1 MASYDASI
9 NVRVSGTAM
18 VDGVINRVQELERL
32 VRNVNTRPLDL
43 SRAFGRGDIADR
55 FGAAARE
62 LNSLK
67 NSFINSERA
76 VEAFG
81 TTAGR
86 TIANTTALA
95 SAFRQ
100 IAANSDVATAQFRE
114 FTVAAQQAAVAANSL
129 GRARLAILAE
139 ELSGGTGPGGPR
151 NPRTPNPFGDSRT
164 SGGPGLVNELIAQRA
179 AIPNS
184 ISALNAYQGEL
195 RELQQ
200 LVTINGEAYWNLERA
215 IRGVDRALNL
225 TKIPA
230 FPPPPP
236 GAPRT
241 TGGRPA
247 TGARS
252 GPPPGSLEFNPNPSQ
267 ENLALGAG
275 FPLLFGGGPGQ
286 VAGGLIGSMFGSGF
300 GGQILGA
307 AIGQQLTDALARI
320 KQIGD
325 ATKTLNMDNLR
336 TSAVYVN
343 SQLETTVRLLVESG
357 KAQEA
362 LAYTAKEVAEQLGT
376 TPEVLADINGAT
388 NALTTEWDRFI
399 GLLSTNLATIAAPFV
414 AALTLGLGA
423 LNGLLEAAN
432 KFNALWTG
440 ALKRAV
446 DAVIDKFPPLRN
458 LIDDIGLAF
467 GGMTEEQQKLAA
479 ALDQDIDKS
488 MASLK
493 VKREILDLEK
503 QRTKGYTQRD
513 RLADIEIDRQQKL
526 KQIEAAAIQEKI
538 ELQNKY
544 KDLVGTPNYAN
555 LAVKLKEVDAA
566 KRQNIEEL
574 DLNTK
579 RQVGLEL
586 LNKQYT
592 AQEEALNSLKQ
603 QQRYK
608 DAEIGTYTAIGS
620 IVSARIGAEQQL
632 VSLKTA
638 QLERDYDLATNAQ
651 KRYDIA
657 IRIFKQNAEAAA
669 LQYQQTLAGIAIEV
683 EKNKLQVDR
692 NVLKGYEILAEGKL
706 QILQSK
712 TAEEEAKKKL
722 ALQDALNAQNMV
734 IQGSV
739 EQLSASKLIAQAQ
752 SEAAGYQYKAGI
764 LAAGTALQQ
773 KLVSSE
779 IGLTATQAANVS
791 TNMINAYSSTSAM
804 NNIATNLSDKLG
816 TAAQDLQA
824 SQTAALATTTQFS
837 IASVEATQRQDAWRA
852 SVLASNAAQDE
863 AARKEAAVA
872 QAAQQAAATRIAEL
886 RKVIDAARAGD
897 KEIVASN
904 GFSVK
909 ILQSNW
915 AMLLGYIK
923 GLYSNFL
930 RGLLGGVNNAIGAI
944 NSVIRR
950 YNSLPTP
957 PFPDVP
963 QLGYLQIPAFAEG
976 GLVTG
981 PTLAMV
987 GEGGESEYIIPE
999 SKMATAAA
1007 NYLAGGRGA
1016 GIMEGGG
1023 GGSAPSINITTGPVV
1038 EFNGERYVTMRDMER
1053 GLQQMATNIYSGL
1066 RTPSGRYAVGVR

>member
-1 MASYDASI
+1 
-9 NVRVSGTAM
+9 M

-32 VRNVNTRPLDL
+32 VRNINTRPLDL
-43 SRAFGRGDIADR
+43 SKPFGRGDLADR
-55 FGAAARE
+55 FGMAAKE
-62 LNSLK
+62 LNGLK
-67 NSFINSERA
+67 NSFINTERA

-81 TTAGR
+81 TTSGR
-86 TIANTTALA
+86 TIANTVALA
-95 SAFRQ
+95 GAFRQ
-100 IAANSDVATAQFRE
+100 VAANSDIAEAQFRE
-114 FTVAAQQAAVAANSL
+114 FTVAAQQAAVAANTL
-129 GRARLAILAE
+129 GRARLKILSE

-151 NPRTPNPFGDSRT
+151 NPQIPTIGASKTFGGAS
-164 SGGPGLVNELIAQRA
+164 LVDELIAQRA

-200 LVTINGEAYWNLERA
+200 LVTINGEAYWKLERA
-215 IRGVDRALNL
+215 IRGVDRALNQ

-252 GPPPGSLEFNPNPSQ
+252 GPPPGSLEFNPNPSA

-286 VAGGLIGSMFGSGF
+286 VAGGLLGSMFGGGF

-320 KQIGD
+320 KEIGD

-343 SQLETTVRLLVESG
+343 SELETTVRLLVESG
-357 KAQEA
+357 KAEEA

-376 TPEVLADINGAT
+376 TPEVLADINAAT

-399 GLLSTNLATIAAPFV
+399 GLLSTNLATIAAPLV
-414 AALTLGLGA
+414 VALTAALGV

-446 DAVIDKFPPLRN
+446 DAVIDKFPPLRDLVDN
-458 LIDDIGLAF
+458 IALAF
-467 GGMTEEQQKLAA
+467 NGMTEEQQKLAA
-479 ALDQDIDKS
+479 ALSQDIDKS

-493 VKREILDLEK
+493 VKKEILDLEK
-503 QRTKGYTQRD
+503 QRTKGFTQRD
-513 RLADIEIDRQQKL
+513 RLADIELDKLQKL
-526 KQIEAAAIQEKI
+526 KQIEAEAAQEKI
-538 ELQNKY
+538 DLQNKY
-544 KDLVGTPNYAN
+544 KDLVGTPEYAQ
-555 LAVKLKEVDAA
+555 LAVKLKQVDAA
-566 KRQNIEEL
+566 KNQNIAEL
-574 DLNTK
+574 ELNTQRK
-579 RQVGLEL
+579 VGLEL
-586 LNKQYT
+586 LNKMYT
-592 AQEEALNSLKQ
+592 AQEENLNSLKQ

-608 DAEIGTYTAIGS
+608 DAEIATYTAIGS
-620 IVSARIGAEQQL
+620 VVGARIGAEQQL
-632 VSLKTA
+632 VSLKKA
-638 QLERDYDLATNAQ
+638 QLEWDYGLAKTAQ
-651 KRYDIA
+651 ERYNIA
-657 IRIFKQNAEAAA
+657 IRIFKQDAEAAA
-669 LQYQQTLAGIAIEV
+669 LQYQQTLASIAIEV
-683 EKNKLQVDR
+683 ERNKLQVDR

-739 EQLSASKLIAQAQ
+739 QQLASSKLIAQAQ

-773 KLVSSE
+773 KLVSDE
-779 IGLTATQAANVS
+779 IGLTNIQAANLSAGMV
-791 TNMINAYSSTSAM
+791 NAYSSTSAM
-804 NNIATNLSDKLG
+804 NNIASNLSTKLG
-816 TAAQDLQA
+816 TAAQDIQA

-837 IASVEATQRQDAWRA
+837 TASIEATQRHEEWRA

-886 RKVIDAARAGD
+886 QRVIAAARAGD
-897 KEIVASN
+897 KAMVDSN
-904 GFSVK
+904 GFTTK
-909 ILQSNW
+909 TLQSNW
-915 AMLLGYIK
+915 AMLLGYIQ
-923 GLYSNFL
+923 GLYRKFL
-930 RGLLGGVNNAIGAI
+930 SGLLGGVNNAIRAV
-944 NSVIRR
+944 NSVIRQ

-963 QLGYLQIPAFAEG
+963 QLGYLQIPAFAAG

-999 SKMATAAA
+999 SKMATASA

-1016 GIMEGGG
+1016 GIMEGGGG

-1053 GLQQMATNIYSGL
+1053 GLQQMATSIYSGL
-1066 RTPSGRYAVGVR
+1066 RTPAGRYATGVR